1 MGQLGFAQSTV
12 AQHPATSAQHPTT
25 VAQHSSTVA
34 KYAFQKVQMP
44 TAAEVKQA
52 WKTPPSE
59 YGPEPYFGMNGA
71 VTIESLAH
79 DLDTMK
85 SLGFH
90 AVTAQAGGG
99 MTTTY
104 LTPEYFA
111 FFKQFALE
119 AKKRGMKV
127 WIVDDIGYPS
137 GFAGGYFTKE
147 KPELRMQALSIGQRF
162 PVKGGE
168 TLNQMVGTNAVAAV
182 ATNASVERIVV
193 GTNVPA
199 ERVAVPINN
208 GSISWTAPAGPDWT
222 VAVVEHVFRTS
233 PTRSDANPTH
243 AKDASNSLEDYMNP
257 EATAAYLEHTHQGYY
272 NAMPELFG
280 TTILGFRGDEPDYSI
295 AGLPWTPKFFDTFQ
309 QVKGYDIR
317 PYLGAIL
324 LSQGGGRARPP
335 AASPGAAA
343 APQSDPAFIPAGPPM
358 LPAKLTDAELRAKG
372 DYYDVFSQMFRDG
385 FFKPQG
391 LWCAAHG
398 VEYQV
403 HLNHEEMEMDLTRSE
418 GDFLRDM
425 KYVEEPGIDSIWH
438 QIWTDTVSD
447 FPRLA
452 SSAAHVYGHPRAFT
466 ETFAAYRPE
475 PDVTMA
481 RYILN
486 EQVVRGVNVI
496 ETMFYPATSPADAF
510 GPPADAATAPTSA
523 AATAGAAAPPRRP
536 RGGPS
541 ALMRDPGWPA
551 LMQYLQRLTYVMSM
565 GRPAAQVALYIPSS
579 SMWLGD
585 SASDTA
591 FVSSERMLAE
601 RQIDFDII
609 NQDALATDLKADG
622 LGRFETMSGNYYRV
636 VILPSLAVISQAELD
651 RLKEFT
657 KCEAVA
663 KCGGKVLF
671 LGRTPTLISGKTI
684 KDARAAT
691 PDDFAFATVE
701 TSAQLPPTPTPPAN
715 APAAPPGPL
724 VVPAEIETALNTV
737 IGTREINLDSPDPA
751 LKVMTRELK
760 DAKVYLFFNEGARP
774 ISHTVT
780 FNWACT
786 PGSSCGFY
794 TGTGL
799 SAFTDAPT
807 VLESWDPE
815 TGTITPVAWDS
826 WDKYHLSGTLKLE
839 LKPYETELLIE
850 R

>member
-1 MGQLGFAQSTV
+1 MKKLFVTKNDCKNRRATAGWTAIAACAAGAVVCALVLPVQPGFAQSSA
-12 AQHPATSAQHPTT
+12 AQHPATSAQHPAV
-25 VAQHSSTVA
+25 VAQRSSTVA

-44 TAAEVKQA
+44 TAAEVKLA

-85 SLGFH
+85 GLGFH
-90 AVTAQAGGG
+90 AVAVQAGGG

-119 AKKRGMKV
+119 AKKRDMKV

-147 KPELRMQALSIGQRF
+147 KPELRMQALSIGQRLR
-162 PVKGGE
+162 VKAGE
-168 TLNQMVGTNAVAAV
+168 TLSQAVGSDAIAAV
-182 ATNASVERIVV
+182 AVTAA
-193 GTNVPA
+193 G
-199 ERVAVPINN
+199 ERVAVPIS
-208 GSISWTAPAGPDWT
+208 GGKIAWTAPASGDWT
-222 VAVVEHVFRTS
+222 VMVVEHVFRTS

-243 AKDASNSLEDYMNP
+243 AKDASNSLEDYINP
-257 EATAAYLEHTHQGYY
+257 EATAAYLEHTHQGYF

-295 AGLPWTPKFFDTFQ
+295 SGLPWTPKFFATFQ
-309 QVKGYDIR
+309 QAKGYDIR

-358 LPAKLTDAELRAKG
+358 PPAKLTDAELRAKG

-425 KYVEEPGIDSIWH
+425 KYVEEPGIDAIWH

-475 PDVTMA
+475 PDATMA

-523 AATAGAAAPPRRP
+523 AATAGAAAPARRP

-541 ALMRDPGWPA
+541 ALMRDPAWPA
-551 LMQYLQRLTYVMSM
+551 LMQYLERLTYVMSM
-565 GRPAAQVALYIPSS
+565 GRPAATVALYIPSS

-585 SASDTA
+585 AASDTA

-609 NQDALATDLKADG
+609 NINALAEDLKAG
-622 LGRFETMSGNYYRV
+622 PGTLASMSGNRYRT
-636 VILPSLAVISQAELD
+636 VIIPSAKILSQAELD
-651 RLKEFT
+651 RLK
-657 KCEAVA
+657 ALA
-663 KCGGKVLF
+663 KGGGKVLF
-671 LGRTPTLISGKTI
+671 LGRTPSLIYTKNILDG
-684 KDARAAT
+684 RAAT
-691 PDDFAFATVE
+691 PDDFSFATVE
-701 TSAQLPPTPTPPAN
+701 TSAQLPPTPTPPAA
-715 APAAPPGPL
+715 APATPPGPL
-724 VVPAEIETALNTV
+724 VVPAEIETALNKV
-737 IGTREINLDSPDPA
+737 IGIREVALDTPDAA
-751 LKVMTRELK
+751 LKVMTRRLQ
-760 DAKVYLFFNEGARP
+760 DANVYLFFNEGAQAS
-774 ISHTVT
+774 SHSVTLKAAGKTVEA
-780 FNWACT
+780 WDPA
-786 PGSSCGFY
+786 
-794 TGTGL
+794 TGTV
-799 SAFTDAPT
+799 S
-807 VLESWDPE
+807 
-815 TGTITPVAWDS
+815 PVAS
-826 WDKYHLSGTLKLE
+826 TAAKGAVTVKLD
-839 LKPYETELLIE
+839 LKPYEAELLTV

>member
-1 MGQLGFAQSTV
+1 
-12 AQHPATSAQHPTT
+12 
-25 VAQHSSTVA
+25 
-34 KYAFQKVQMP
+34 
-44 TAAEVKQA
+44 
-52 WKTPPSE
+52 
-59 YGPEPYFGMNGA
+59 
-71 VTIESLAH
+71 VTIQSLAH

-111 FFKQFALE
+111 FFKQFAEE
-119 AKKRGMKV
+119 AKKRDMKV

-137 GFAGGYFTKE
+137 GFAGGLFMPSKD
-147 KPELRMQALSIGQRF
+147 KHDLSMQALSLGQRI
-162 PVKGGE
+162 PVKAGE
-168 TLNQMVGTNAVAAV
+168 TLYQAVGRNAVAAV
-182 ATNASVERIVV
+182 AISPTGERKP
-193 GTNVPA
+193 VPVRCNLGFSSA
-199 ERVAVPINN
+199 DTIPADNDCIIRF
-208 GSISWTAPAGPDWT
+208 TADADAT
-222 VAVVEHVFRTS
+222 VAVIEHVFRTS
-233 PTRSDANPTH
+233 PTKSDTNPTH
-243 AKDASNSLEDYMNP
+243 AKDSTQPLEDYLNP
-257 EATAAYLEHTHQGYY
+257 EATAAYIEATHNGYY
-272 NAMPELFG
+272 KAMPELFG

-317 PYLGAIL
+317 PYLGALL
-324 LSQGGGRARPP
+324 LSAGGGGRPRPAAAVPGATTTPAAAQAAQAARTPPPP
-335 AASPGAAA
+335 A
-343 APQSDPAFIPAGPPM
+343 
-358 LPAKLTDAELRAKG
+358 AKLTDAELRAKG

-403 HLNHEEMEMDLTRSE
+403 HLNHEEMEMDLVRSE
-418 GDFLRDM
+418 GDFERDM

-475 PDVTMA
+475 PDATMA

-541 ALMRDPGWPA
+541 ALMRDTAWPA

-565 GRPAAQVALYIPSS
+565 GRPAAAVALYIPSS

-585 SASDTA
+585 AASDTA

-609 NQDALATDLKADG
+609 NDDFLAETPPNVGCPTCRFYNPKAAG
-622 LGRFETMSGNYYRV
+622 TLVTASGNTYST
-636 VILPSLAVISQAELD
+636 VIIPSASILSQAAYD
-651 RLKEFT
+651 RLK
-657 KCEAVA
+657 ALA
-663 KCGGKVLF
+663 KGGGKVFF
-671 LGRTPTLISGKTI
+671 LGRTPSLIEGKTI
-684 KDARAAT
+684 LDARAAT
-691 PDDFAFATVE
+691 PADFTWATVE

-715 APAAPPGPL
+715 APATPPGPL

-737 IGTREINLDSPDPA
+737 IGTREVALDTPDTA
-751 LKVMTRELK
+751 LKVMTRRLQ
-760 DAKVYLFFNEGARP
+760 DANVYLFFNEGAQ
-774 ISHTVT
+774 
-780 FNWACT
+780 
-786 PGSSCGFY
+786 GSSHSVTLKAAGKTVEAWDPA
-794 TGTGL
+794 TGTV
-799 SAFTDAPT
+799 S
-807 VLESWDPE
+807 
-815 TGTITPVAWDS
+815 PVAS
-826 WDKYHLSGTLKLE
+826 TTVKGGVSVKLD
-839 LKPYETELLIE
+839 LKPYETQLLTV